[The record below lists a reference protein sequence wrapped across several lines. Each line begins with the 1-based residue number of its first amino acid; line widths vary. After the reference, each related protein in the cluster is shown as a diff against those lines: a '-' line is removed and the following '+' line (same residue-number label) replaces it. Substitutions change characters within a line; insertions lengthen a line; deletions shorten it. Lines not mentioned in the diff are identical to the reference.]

1 MQRIVAVGTLVAAL
15 GIAAF
20 AESAETEGTDADPPS
35 AAADPP
41 GPPKPPDP
49 KKGPPG
55 PDDGSCDCRAAGAPM
70 APGLP
75 GPSAAFFAA
84 ALIFARSSRKSRR
97 Y

>member
-15 GIAAF
+15 GIAQSARSGQ
-20 AESAETEGTDADPPS
+20 AENDADPPS

-55 PDDGSCDCRAAGAPM
+55 PDDGHCDCRAAGAPI
-70 APGLP
+70 APAFP
-75 GPSAAFFAA
+75 GASAAP
-84 ALIFARSSRKSRR
+84 ALLAMIFARSLRKSRR